1 MSVLLPLPAS
11 VWSPSSPVPW
21 PPLLSLSPMP
31 SWSFAS
37 PVFGRPSLAPLKL
50 ASHWLSATFPSSFL
64 PSLVYLVATPR
75 STRKRARTTPPQL
88 SEEVAVPR
96 TLVTLTIP
104 CSALSRLTP
113 QPRRELCASTS
124 LLSKAKLAGKQRGT
138 SRLAVVRISTIFP
151 YIKTSLS
158 HRIRWIYICL

>member
-21 PPLLSLSPMP
+21 PPLLPPSPMP
-31 SWSFAS
+31 SWSFVS
-37 PVFGRPSLAPLKL
+37 PVFGRPLSAPLKP
-50 ASHWLSATFPSSFL
+50 ASHWRCATFPSSFL
-64 PSLVYLVATPR
+64 PSSVYLVATPR
-75 STRKRARTTPPQL
+75 STRKRARTTPQL

-96 TLVTLTIP
+96 TLVTLTTP

-113 QPRRELCASTS
+113 QPHRELYASTS
-124 LLSKAKLAGKQRGT
+124 PLSKTNLTGKQRQT
-138 SRLAVVRISTIFP
+138 SRLAVVRISIIFP

-158 HRIRWIYICL
+158 HRIVFVYRFCC